1 MAIELVFHP
10 AIPDDLAGA
19 FAYYDEISKTLV
31 NRFRDNVKALL
42 TDISERPQSYPMDIE
57 PIRFGRVK

>member
-1 MAIELVFHP
+1 VAIELVFHP
-10 AIPDDLAGA
+10 AIPDDLACA
-19 FAYYDEISKTLV
+19 FAYYDEISNTLA
-31 NRFRDNVKALL
+31 NRFGDNVKALL